1 MKKAAVP
8 SILVAVM
15 LFAVAVIGA
24 AQQPKK
30 VPLIGYL
37 GIIENPEVDSAFRK
51 GLAEHGYVEGQNIRV
66 EYRYAGGKDKRLA
79 ELAAELVSL
88 KVDVIVATGS
98 QVTHAVKRATKTTP
112 IVFAVA
118 ADPLADGFVAS
129 LARPGGNITGLSA
142 LQSEL
147 AGKRL
152 ELMKEVIPRMSRAAV
167 LLNPNNSGNMPAIK
181 EAEAA
186 AERLRIRL
194 QLLEVRGSDDL
205 DRVFRTATREQAQ
218 ALVLLPDNL
227 LRSQQGRIRDLAIKH
242 RLPEVF

>member
-1 MKKAAVP
+1 MSKK
-8 SILVAVM
+8 ILC
-15 LFAVAVIGA
+15 LGLGA
-24 AQQPKK
+24 LLLAFSFPANAQPAKK

-37 GIIENPEVDSAFRK
+37 GIVENPELDSAFRK
-51 GLAEHGYVEGQNIRV
+51 GLAEHGYVGGQNIRV
-66 EYRYAGGKDKRLA
+66 EYRYAQGKDERLA

-98 QVTHAVKRATKTTP
+98 QVTHAAKRATKTIP
-112 IVFAVA
+112 ITFAVT
-118 ADPLADGFVAS
+118 ADPLADGFVVS

-167 LLNPNNSGNMPAIK
+167 LLNPNNSGNTPAIK
-181 EAEAA
+181 EAEAVA
-186 AERLRIRL
+186 KRLGIQL

-205 DRVFRTATREQAQ
+205 DRVFRAATKG
-218 ALVLLPDNL
+218 
-227 LRSQQGRIRDLAIKH
+227 QGTDH
-242 RLPEVF
+242 PT

>member
-118 ADPLADGFVAS
+118 ADRLADGFVAS